1 MASAEGIGRARSL
14 TAAYHRRMCG
24 RFSQGEPSHRI
35 SDYFGAYPDEDLP
48 AGMFNVP
55 PTEAIRI
62 ILDRDGERR
71 LAAATW
77 GFRPFWTDPDGSRRW
92 INARSETALA
102 SPAFGPSLRSHRCV
116 IPADAFYEWDRTTS
130 PRQPYAIG
138 PAADGEMLALAGI
151 WSASRDA
158 LPTAAILTT
167 SPNALLSG
175 LHHRMPVILD
185 RDLLDAWLDPDTEVA
200 YLEPM
205 LAPAPAESL
214 RIWPVS
220 TGVNRVTNDGA
231 HLLNPVELP
240 VTLGLV

>member
-1 MASAEGIGRARSL
+1 
-14 TAAYHRRMCG
+14 MCG

-55 PTEAIRI
+55 PTETIRMVVE
-62 ILDRDGERR
+62 RDGECR
-71 LAAATW
+71 LTAATW
-77 GFRPFWTDPDGSRRW
+77 GFRPFWTDADGGRSW

-102 SPAFGPSLRSHRCV
+102 SPAFGSALRSHRCI
-116 IPADAFYEWDRTTS
+116 IPADAFYEWDRSTT

-151 WSASRDA
+151 WSASRSSP
-158 LPTAAILTT
+158 PTAAILTT
-167 SPNALLSG
+167 APNALLSR

-185 RDLLDAWLDPDTEVA
+185 RELLDAWLDPATELA
-200 YLEPM
+200 YVEPM
-205 LAPAPAESL
+205 LAPAPEERL

-220 TGVNRVTNDGA
+220 TAVNRVTNDGA
-231 HLLNPVELP
+231 ELLRPVELP
-240 VTLGLV
+240 ATLGLV